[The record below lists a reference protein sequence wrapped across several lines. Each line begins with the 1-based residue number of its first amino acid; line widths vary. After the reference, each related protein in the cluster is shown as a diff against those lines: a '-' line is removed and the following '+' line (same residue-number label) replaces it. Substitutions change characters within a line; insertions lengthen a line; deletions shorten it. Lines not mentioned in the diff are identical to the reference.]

1 MPVDSQRDN
10 QLIHSYH
17 YTGSLIAA
25 LSINI
30 GMLITARA
38 IQGVGG
44 AGLLVLVDIAISDLF
59 SLRTRGT
66 YLGIIG
72 GVWAIAAAI
81 GPVVGGALTAKVSWR
96 WW

>member
-1 MPVDSQRDN
+1 MVADH
-10 QLIHSYH
+10 HS
-17 YTGSLIAA
+17 GSLVAG
-25 LSINI
+25 LSNSI

-38 IQGVGG
+38 VQGIGG
-44 AGLLVLVDIAISDLF
+44 AGLLTLVDIAISDLF

-81 GPVVGGALTAKVSWR
+81 GPVIGGALTQRVSWR